1 MIDTD
6 ILATSELDLGSALE
20 ETFGPPGGQFE
31 ELTEQREA

>member
-20 ETFGPPGGQFE
+20 ETFGQPGGRFE
-31 ELTEQREA
+31 ELTEQPES